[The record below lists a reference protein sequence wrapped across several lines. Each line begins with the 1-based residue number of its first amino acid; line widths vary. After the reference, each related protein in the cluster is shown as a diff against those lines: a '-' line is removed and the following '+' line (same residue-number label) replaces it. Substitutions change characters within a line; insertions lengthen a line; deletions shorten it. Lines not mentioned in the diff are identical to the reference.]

1 MWLAAPSDRI
11 GHLCASCESVLFHN
25 VSRSYNCSKTKG
37 FLHHRGTTYYPPI
50 YRYENHS
57 WEQLPAEEKAEAE
70 LERHRTSAHKG
81 VDIHRSMSIIP
92 GYCDQKKIVLP
103 VSIPEIDPTLTQ
115 SSQHFENVFRKYF
128 LNKKDWGKPETF
140 KKHCFGSVRF

>member
-1 MWLAAPSDRI
+1 MIFGVALCFRNEKI
-11 GHLCASCESVLFHN
+11 IHLSALI
-25 VSRSYNCSKTKG
+25 
-37 FLHHRGTTYYPPI
+37 RGMDNYPPI

-70 LERHRTSAHKG
+70 LERHRISDHKE
-81 VDIHRSMSIIP
+81 VDIHRSMSTIP

>member
-1 MWLAAPSDRI
+1 MSAMQTPIQRDAARDSSPDI
-11 GHLCASCESVLFHN
+11 D
-25 VSRSYNCSKTKG
+25 
-37 FLHHRGTTYYPPI
+37 I
-50 YRYENHS
+50 
-57 WEQLPAEEKAEAE
+57 QKAEAE
-70 LERHRTSAHKG
+70 LERHRISAHKE